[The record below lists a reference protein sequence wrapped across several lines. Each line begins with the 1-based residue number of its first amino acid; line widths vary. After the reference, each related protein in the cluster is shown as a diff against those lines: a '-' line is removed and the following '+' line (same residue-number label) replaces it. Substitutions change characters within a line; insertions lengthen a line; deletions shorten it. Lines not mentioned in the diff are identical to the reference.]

1 MKACG
6 QYVKVLGIVPVEGD
20 VIVQDVHI
28 SREGLSII
36 LLEDQIFNIRKRMTQ
51 RSRQLTQLQAEQVA
65 DQQAID
71 KLLQAVN
78 QIRKSQLL

>member
-51 RSRQLTQLQAEQVA
+51 RRRQLTQLQAEQVA